1 MTISI
6 KRVVALTLTCIA
18 ADAYAKFVSESDVH
32 KAAEAFVSAD
42 AIGSSVLSGRSVA
55 AVSKRDG
62 LWIVSLAP
70 SGHVIFSG
78 SDLVDPIV
86 GFSKNNFVE
95 PDPDSPAF
103 SVLEAADAS
112 VAKAEAQGGETCH
125 ARWTK
130 LLADGVAKSGLLKA
144 DNPPS
149 GAVVVEPFLVE
160 HYNQWQPYNDYA
172 PVFEPDESNF
182 ASNYKPY
189 RGRCPC
195 GCVATASAQFFHYF
209 KWPARI
215 DNTISYNHQF
225 AGASNVNN
233 AFHVR
238 FDGHEPICWNALS
251 NSYAYSY
258 VKGYKTYYDL
268 RGGVAESVRYPI
280 ARLILWCD
288 VMAHMDFA
296 SDGSSANYGTVAG
309 NVSDWYTSGHWVQ
322 VGANADYSQ
331 VVSDLQA
338 GIPLQVEL
346 DGHQVVGHGW
356 ADDGTAKYIYL
367 NYGWGGGSDGY
378 YNLDNSTI
386 SLPIQEIFVG
396 HYPRAKP
403 QIDPLPAVSGS
414 DLTLAW
420 NFPDFYTNSLSGFT
434 VSLRKSATETST
446 FAEDFSDASGV
457 VSGDDGIFKVGTHSK
472 GYDGKLL
479 YCFSSYLVGGYA
491 TVNSA
496 YYTFPE
502 VYTLTSASMLT
513 LKLRSYLALSND
525 FEIQARFN
533 GGEWTTIM
541 SPSLTEEGDS
551 GWGTESL
558 YLGDHGGETIQLRFY
573 KAYASGSCYT
583 GEDCIFVDDLVL
595 TDVLAQGA
603 EVTRNVSA
611 SARSC
616 AFTGLDSGSTC
627 AFAVT
632 PVVSGALVPAET
644 SEPVTTSIEGE
655 RRTPLPGEQ
664 TYASQNLVFST
675 TDTSGTWSYSGTALS
690 STSIRGV
697 WNGSITANV
706 SGEIT
711 ASSAL
716 TFSWMAK
723 GYYSGAYDT
732 FSAVFKCNDGT
743 NYNLWSIQNKAN
755 KTSAQSVSVSLS
767 AYAGKSGKIVIS
779 YSHSGSQYT
788 SDGNGGTLSNAQ
800 VTNVQV
806 PSVPAVAWDT
816 ETLVALGTPEILS
829 VTAVTEGFYG
839 ECGTN
844 SSTFTVTC
852 SSTVD
857 SLEARPSHLSLVRD
871 EDVTVTKTGS
881 GTFSVSIAPSG
892 INESNFRSRMILTLI
907 ASDANGTKCYKDL
920 SLRFSEAAQAV
931 SDVVVSASTS
941 DGAQYSVVI
950 PYSWIE
956 ANGLASEGSDAAAH
970 EAAVSANAD
979 ADSDG
984 LPNWAEYVCGTSPT
998 DPAEKL
1004 VAFITM
1010 EDGKPIV
1017 TYSPGDS
1024 QIAAG
1029 FKAVIKGTTD
1039 LTAALS
1045 TWEVVTET
1053 RTSACRFFRV
1063 EIVPE
1068 D

>member
-6 KRVVALTLTCIA
+6 KSVVALTLTCIA
-18 ADAYAKFVSESDVH
+18 VDAFAKFVSESDVH

-86 GFSKNNFVE
+86 GFSKDDFVE

-103 SVLEAADAS
+103 SVLEAAGAS

-182 ASNYKPY
+182 ASDYKPY

-195 GCVATASAQFFHYF
+195 GCVATASAQFFHNF

-215 DNTISYNHQF
+215 DKTISYNHQF

-309 NVSDWYTSGHWVQ
+309 SAAEWYTQGTWVSATDARVQSDIANGVPVQ
-322 VGANADYSQ
+322 VT
-331 VVSDLQA
+331 V
-338 GIPLQVEL
+338 P
-346 DGHQVVGHGW
+346 GHAVVGHGW
-356 ADDGTAKYIYL
+356 ANDGGNKYIYL
-367 NYGWGGGSDGY
+367 NYGWGGSNDGY
-378 YNLDNSTI
+378 YNINGSTI
-386 SLPIQEIFVG
+386 QEVYVG

-403 QIDPLPAVSGS
+403 QIDPLPVVSGS
-414 DLTLAW
+414 NLTLAW
-420 NFPDFYTNSLSGFT
+420 SFPDFYTNSLSGFT
-434 VSLRKSATETST
+434 VSLKKTATETST
-446 FAEDFSDASGV
+446 YTEGFSDSSGV

-558 YLGDHGGETIQLRFY
+558 YLGNHGGETIQLRFY
-573 KAYASGSCYT
+573 KAYTGGSCYT
-583 GEDCIFVDDLVL
+583 ERDCIFVDDVVL
-595 TDVLAQGA
+595 TDVLMPGQA
-603 EVTRNVSA
+603 VTRNVSA

-616 AFTGLDSGSTC
+616 EFTGLDAGSAC
-627 AFAVT
+627 AFTVT
-632 PVVSGALVPAET
+632 PVMSEALVAAEA
-644 SEPVTTSIEGE
+644 SEPMTTSIAGE
-655 RRTPLPGEQ
+655 RYTPIPGEQ
-664 TYASQNLVFST
+664 TYSTGTLSFSSS
-675 TDTSGTWSYSGTALS
+675 DTSGVWSYSYGQYGSLPDDTTVRDPFGCSISAALP
-690 STSIRGV
+690 
-697 WNGSITANV
+697 
-706 SGEIT
+706 GEIT
-711 ASSAL
+711 SSSSF
-716 TFSWMAK
+716 TFSWKTAS
-723 GYYSGAYDT
+723 GSYSSGNDT
-732 FSAVFKCNDGT
+732 LSVVFTDSSGEQT
-743 NYNLWSIQNKAN
+743 TLWTK
-755 KTSAQSVSVSLS
+755 SVSKNTSKQDVDLPLSSL
-767 AYAGKSGKIVIS
+767 AGKTGRIVLS
-779 YSHSGSQYT
+779 YSHPGSAYT
-788 SDGNGGTLSNAQ
+788 GSSYGGFLYAPK
-800 VTNVQV
+800 VTNVLV
-806 PSVPAVAWDT
+806 PTIPAVAWNT
-816 ETLVALGTPEILS
+816 ETLVQLAAPEILS

-1010 EDGKPIV
+1010 EDGKPVV